1 LLIFCRQHGLATQ
14 KSGIAIMKSK
24 TKLICGIS
32 ALIVGVAASAQV
44 ATVKTAA
51 QTGKVA
57 ALLNGA
63 SRALLAPTPMANP
76 AAAATPA
83 VATLPPLDLSD
94 MRMWNWNG
102 KWLASEWDNVNGPI
116 PWRYNHIVQKSGK
129 DTVFTLDA
137 TGAPQLQ
144 GMNGT
149 PAYTRGLWETEVTL
163 PSLHEGVIVAPLWIY
178 DTGSKDEIDFEFA
191 GRRGLDVS
199 MHVYVNGVHQQN
211 TVRLFAGTDM
221 SGQRHRFGIKID
233 ETAGY
238 VEMYVDGQRVH
249 RWERSSTTSFISHP
263 MKPWIEMWPTNPSNA
278 GFVQWAG
285 QWKGLAPN
293 EKLTMTVHGY
303 GYTTIP

>member
-1 LLIFCRQHGLATQ
+1 
-14 KSGIAIMKSK
+14 MKSNS
-24 TKLICGIS
+24 KLIYGIS

-51 QTGKVA
+51 QTSKA
-57 ALLNGA
+57 ATLLNGA
-63 SRALLAPTPMANP
+63 SRAFLAPTPMAAP

-83 VATLPPLDLSD
+83 RAPAVAALLPLNLSD
-94 MRMWNWNG
+94 MQMWNWNG
-102 KWLASEWDNVNGPI
+102 KWLASEWDNVNSTI
-116 PWRYNHIVQKSGK
+116 PWRYNHIVQQSGK

-137 TGAPQLQ
+137 AGAPQLQ
-144 GMNGT
+144 AMNGT

-163 PSLHEGVIVAPLWIY
+163 PSLREGMIVAPLWIY

-199 MHVYVNGVHQQN
+199 MHVYVNGAHQQN

-221 SGQRHRFGIKID
+221 SGQRHRFGIKTD
-233 ETAGY
+233 EAAGY
-238 VEMYVDGQRVH
+238 VEMYVDGRRVH
-249 RWERSSTTSFISHP
+249 RWDRSSTTFFISHP

-285 QWKGLAPN
+285 QWKGLAAN
-293 EKLTMTVHGY
+293 EKLRMTIHGY
-303 GYTTIP
+303 GYTAIP